1 MRYLTAALVLLSLP
15 AAASEIQSSEL
26 SLGGVAVGEAE
37 ASVIEQLGMPDER
50 VETGEGTE
58 LRYPGLVV
66 TVGWLEQAAP
76 GIARRVSSLRASGH
90 SVCSPAGLC
99 PGMDV
104 AHATKL
110 YGPAEPVVRETRT
123 FFEYQPV
130 ASHCWLQVAFQGGTI
145 TSLAVA
151 CQP

>member
-1 MRYLTAALVLLSLP
+1 MRTITAALVLFSLP
-15 AAASEIQSSEL
+15 ASACEIQASEL
-26 SLGGVAVGEAE
+26 SLGGVAAGETE
-37 ASVIEQLGMPDER
+37 ASVVELLGEPSER
-50 VETGEGTE
+50 VDTGEGME

-76 GIARRVSSLRASGH
+76 GVKRRVYALRASGTALCTP
-90 SVCSPAGLC
+90 SGLC
-99 PGMDV
+99 PGMPV

-110 YGPAEPVVRETRT
+110 YGAAAVVVRDSVALL
-123 FFEYQPV
+123 EYQP
-130 ASHCWLQVAFQGGTI
+130 AATHCWLQVSAQGGTI

>member
-1 MRYLTAALVLLSLP
+1 MRHITAAVVLFALP
-15 AAASEIQSSEL
+15 ASGCEIQASEL
-26 SLGGVAVGEAE
+26 SLGGVAAGETE
-37 ASVIEQLGMPDER
+37 ASVVELLGEPAER
-50 VETGEGTE
+50 VDTGEGTE

-76 GIARRVSSLRASGH
+76 GVERRVFALSASG
-90 SVCSPAGLC
+90 SAACTPSGLC
-99 PGMDV
+99 PGMPV

-110 YGPAEPVVRETRT
+110 YGATEVVVRGDVPLL
-123 FFEYQPV
+123 EYQP
-130 ASHCWLQVAFQGGTI
+130 AAAHCWLQVATQGGTI